1 MVSRQFRTRIETRF
15 LFALLT
21 SGALALPALAGPTPQ
36 GLNEEPTGPLTL
48 SSACAAALTGS
59 PALASFSWQLRA
71 SEARLLQAGLR
82 PNPSLSLE
90 VEDVVG
96 TGDFRAGG
104 EAQTTLQLSQVI
116 ELGGKRT
123 ARSDAA
129 TAARDVKIRDYE
141 VRRVEVLADTAEKFI
156 EVLALQHEVALT
168 RESTTFA
175 EAALSAV
182 RRRVRAGKTSM
193 LEEKKALVAL
203 ARYRIDGEHARH
215 ELASARRRLAATWG
229 STTPAFTE
237 ADGDLFLLA
246 TLPSFEDV
254 ARLVSTSPEI
264 ARWVSAERLRATEI
278 GLAEA
283 HRIPNLTASGGLRR
297 LEGPDAETLV
307 FQLEMPLPIFDRNQG
322 RVDEAQARQEQTLA
336 EKRTVE
342 IRLSTVLFS
351 LYQEL
356 RHAKTA
362 FQSLQDTILPEAKDA
377 LSLAQ
382 EGFGQG
388 RFSYL
393 ELIDAQ
399 RTFAE
404 VEGERIEVAAAYQQ
418 LLLGIER
425 LIGQPL
431 HDNSPYPD

>member
-1 MVSRQFRTRIETRF
+1 
-15 LFALLT
+15 
-21 SGALALPALAGPTPQ
+21 
-36 GLNEEPTGPLTL
+36 
-48 SSACAAALTGS
+48 
-59 PALASFSWQLRA
+59 
-71 SEARLLQAGLR
+71 
-82 PNPSLSLE
+82 
-90 VEDVVG
+90 
-96 TGDFRAGG
+96 
-104 EAQTTLQLSQVI
+104 
-116 ELGGKRT
+116 
-123 ARSDAA
+123 
-129 TAARDVKIRDYE
+129 
-141 VRRVEVLADTAEKFI
+141 
-156 EVLALQHEVALT
+156 
-168 RESTTFA
+168 
-175 EAALSAV
+175 
-182 RRRVRAGKTSM
+182 
-193 LEEKKALVAL
+193 
-203 ARYRIDGEHARH
+203 
-215 ELASARRRLAATWG
+215 
-229 STTPAFTE
+229 
-237 ADGDLFLLA
+237 
-246 TLPSFEDV
+246 
-254 ARLVSTSPEI
+254 
-264 ARWVSAERLRATEI
+264 
-278 GLAEA
+278 
-283 HRIPNLTASGGLRR
+283 
-297 LEGPDAETLV
+297 
-307 FQLEMPLPIFDRNQG
+307 MPLPIFDRNQG